1 MTLSLSFF
9 VILFL
14 VIMTYRL
21 MRSRTAHNKIYL
33 SFFIGHVTLNFLIC
47 FLGLLLF
54 MKLVVFPGMIILL
67 IKQLSLIF
75 LLLFSQAIFL
85 KTPPKL
91 PKVITLIFLTSLTL
105 FVYNFLGYRFLS
117 PVHLEI
123 NSGYQTDTLTVL
135 YRDATVF
142 TFFFHHNYRGLYSV

>member
-1 MTLSLSFF
+1 
-9 VILFL
+9 
-14 VIMTYRL
+14 
-21 MRSRTAHNKIYL
+21 
-33 SFFIGHVTLNFLIC
+33 
-47 FLGLLLF
+47 
-54 MKLVVFPGMIILL
+54 MKLVVFPGMILLL

-85 KTPPKL
+85 KTPPKVPKV
-91 PKVITLIFLTSLTL
+91 PKVIILIFSTSLTL
-105 FVYNFLGYRFLS
+105 FVCNFLGYRFLS